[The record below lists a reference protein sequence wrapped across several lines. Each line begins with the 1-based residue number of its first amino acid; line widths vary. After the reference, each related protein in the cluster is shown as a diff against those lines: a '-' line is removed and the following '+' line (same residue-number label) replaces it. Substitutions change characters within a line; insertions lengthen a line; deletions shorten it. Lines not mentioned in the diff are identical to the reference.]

1 MGMKV
6 NRQYYDPE
14 KDGFYGAF
22 YECPSGSEKAMILM
36 LGDAIDDRM
45 AVSGVKW
52 LHQQGCHVMAMSP
65 DKKDYGHHNYP
76 LERFGKAI
84 GVLQEKGCSKIGI
97 VGASTTGMLSLLAA
111 SYYPQISMTIAIS
124 PPDFVMEGF
133 YQDGRDGMRERP
145 GDNESSVSWEGKP
158 LP

>member
-1 MGMKV
+1 MSPARGRSNDSTLHGKGRNTGVILIWKGKERYFMRVK
-6 NRQYYDPE
+6 RQYYEPE

-22 YECPSGSEKAMILM
+22 YECPSDSDRAVILM

-52 LHQQGCHVMAMSP
+52 LHQQKCHVMAMSP

-84 GVLQEKGCSKIGI
+84 EVIQKKDAVRL
-97 VGASTTGMLSLLAA
+97 
-111 SYYPQISMTIAIS
+111 
-124 PPDFVMEGF
+124 
-133 YQDGRDGMRERP
+133 
-145 GDNESSVSWEGKP
+145 ESSV
-158 LP
+158 LPRPECWHYSLRLIIRRSV